1 MLFRQIVD
9 DQLAQHAYL
18 VGCPDAGEALVVDPE
33 RDIDRYLDAAAREGL
48 EITAVAE
55 THIHA
60 DFLSGAR
67 ELAEETGA
75 TVYLSAHGA
84 PQGPQGTRGDGSY
97 RWGEGYDARFLEDG
111 DTLTVGSVELRALHT
126 PGHTPEHVSFL
137 VTDGASDGETPM
149 GLLSGD
155 FVFVGDTGR
164 PDLLETAAG
173 QQGAMDEGARA
184 LFGSVQRF
192 LDMEDHLQVWPGHG
206 AGSACGKALGG
217 VPETTVGYERRVSPA
232 MQAAQQG
239 EQAFTDY
246 VTGAQ
251 PEPPAY
257 FARMKR
263 LNRDGPPLLGALPE
277 PERFSESD
285 LEALGPNGVGPNG
298 VGPNGSPTVIDA
310 RPDRSDFMRGHLP
323 GALYAPFGKN
333 FPTLAASYADP
344 DQPVVLVI
352 AEEHVEDA
360 TRSLVR
366 VGMDRVEGV
375 ASPQALAAYAESHG
389 GALESLPVI
398 DMAEM
403 DARRRGDGAQVL
415 DVRSPDEYERG
426 HVPGALLA
434 PHTRLA
440 ERLGALP
447 RDRTLLVHC
456 GGGRRASSAA
466 SLLAARG
473 FDAVHVDDR
482 FSNWSEAHPDA
493 VEPSPPSPEEAPA

>member
-1 MLFRQIVD
+1 
-9 DQLAQHAYL
+9 
-18 VGCPDAGEALVVDPE
+18 
-33 RDIDRYLDAAAREGL
+33 
-48 EITAVAE
+48 
-55 THIHA
+55 
-60 DFLSGAR
+60 
-67 ELAEETGA
+67 
-75 TVYLSAHGA
+75 
-84 PQGPQGTRGDGSY
+84 
-97 RWGEGYDARFLEDG
+97 
-111 DTLTVGSVELRALHT
+111 VELRALHT

-137 VTDGASDGETPM
+137 VTDGESATEGESDGETPM

-246 VTGAQ
+246 VTSGQSA
-251 PEPPAY
+251 PPSY

-263 LNRDGPPLLGALPE
+263 LNRDGPPVLGALPE
-277 PERFSESD
+277 PERLSAGALAD
-285 LEALGPNGVGPNG
+285 RGAEA
-298 VGPNGSPTVIDA
+298 TVIDA
-310 RPDRSDFMRGHLP
+310 RPDRTDFMRGHLP

-344 DQPVVLVI
+344 HQSVVLII
-352 AEEHVEDA
+352 AEEDVEAA

-366 VGMDRVEGV
+366 VGLDRVEGY
-375 ASPQALAAYAESHG
+375 APPRALASRDA
-389 GALESLPVI
+389 ALASLPVI
-398 DMAEM
+398 DMEEM

-415 DVRSPDEYERG
+415 DVRSPGEYERG
-426 HVPGALLA
+426 HVPGATLA

-440 ERLGALP
+440 EHLGALP
-447 RDRTLLVHC
+447 TDRTLLVHC

-482 FSNWSEAHPDA
+482 FSNWSEAHPEA
-493 VEPSPPSPEEAPA
+493 VETGTPPAEEAT